1 VNNANGNANARTEE
15 AVISYHEIA
24 PDADVIPNNDVDQH
38 DSTITDDAT
47 DYNDP
52 DMNDTVNET
61 TDECEADVMA
71 AIIAEATAETELDQF
86 VGASFALLQ
95 DVDDVYEDDEP
106 DIVCYAHVVNS
117 ENDNGVDIPDF
128 VADANN
134 NAEAHNE
141 RITARRVTVT
151 RNSDFLKDF
160 ELMIYHAAQ
169 RVMHTSSRDVGIV
182 HYVDGRPDIISHTY
196 GRDVPESII
205 DYSDVLRFKFKKAGI
220 HDVTTL
226 MSILSN
232 RTDSDAMAALK
243 LKFHAVG
250 LKGINTST
258 VKILREEINRS
269 LAHCD
274 FNCHRYLNME
284 IEIGVDSMMKTFPAN
299 NTLLHHVI
307 SCVAVTQDRR
317 KPNRWV
323 NKITQK
329 LIDAGI
335 TSIEELESK
344 INDDTLNECLDS
356 HDMPR
361 LHAITITGF
370 SHIMGT
376 QDFR

>member
-15 AVISYHEIA
+15 SVISYHEIA

-52 DMNDTVNET
+52 DMNDTVNGT

-71 AIIAEATAETELDQF
+71 AIIAEVTAETELDQF

-95 DVDDVYEDDEP
+95 DVDDVYENDEP

-182 HYVDGRPDIISHTY
+182 HYVDGRPDIISNTY

-274 FNCHRYLNME
+274 FNCH
-284 IEIGVDSMMKTFPAN
+284 
-299 NTLLHHVI
+299 
-307 SCVAVTQDRR
+307 
-317 KPNRWV
+317 
-323 NKITQK
+323 
-329 LIDAGI
+329 
-335 TSIEELESK
+335 
-344 INDDTLNECLDS
+344 
-356 HDMPR
+356 
-361 LHAITITGF
+361 
-370 SHIMGT
+370 
-376 QDFR
+376 